1 MFGLNMTPPVNVH
14 IVARG
19 IPGLFDSVVH
29 WIAASLHEQGYTID
43 LWRPPQVR
51 IGIFAHECAAEWI
64 AESNTASALATK
76 VPYIAVATEQPRHYT
91 YATQANRQWFE
102 NAAAIWCMDT
112 VDMRFIHELYGIPME
127 RMCVLPC
134 MLATYADGVPCPAD
148 APAPTAIV
156 HMGYMNAHR
165 RAVVDDIKT
174 RLVDAAV
181 DDAAVLHTPGPVPA
195 PPPPRPLH
203 VLEFETLFA
212 EPARSQ
218 MLHGARVLVIPNFY
232 APPCVLT
239 WHRTAYALHVRHAQ
253 LRIVAE
259 ECAESEVGA
268 RLLAAL
274 APMLRVVPKDALS
287 EAAVAAALEPDWT
300 VDECAAHAAQLAR
313 VFAHILAPMRCDA
326 PPLSW
331 LP

>member
-1 MFGLNMTPPVNVH
+1 MLAVLAPANVH

-19 IPGLFDSVVH
+19 TPGLFDGVVR
-29 WIAASLHEQGYTID
+29 WIAASLHEQGYMTD
-43 LWRPPQVR
+43 LCTPPQMR
-51 IGIFAHECAAEWI
+51 IGIFAHDCAAEWI
-64 AESNTASALATK
+64 AESNTESALKTR
-76 VPYIAVATEQPRHYT
+76 VPYIAVASEQPRHHS
-91 YATQANRQWFE
+91 YAAQVNRLWFE

-127 RMCVLPC
+127 RMRVLPC

-156 HMGYMNAHR
+156 HMGCMSAHR
-165 RAVVDDIKT
+165 RAVMDDIKT
-174 RLVDAAV
+174 RVTISNGASL
-181 DDAAVLHTPGPVPA
+181 T
-195 PPPPRPLH
+195 PPRPQQQPLH
-203 VLEFETLFA
+203 VLEFSTLFA

-259 ECAESEVGA
+259 ECAESDVGA

-274 APMLRVVPKDALS
+274 APMVRVVPKDALS

-300 VDECAAHAAQLAR
+300 ADECANHAAQLSR
-313 VFAHILAPMRCDA
+313 VFAHILAPLHRDA